1 LTPTITWPTPINVN
15 VGTALSSTQLNATA
29 TALQIN
35 GMANAQQTTACGA
48 TTAFANCTGLLE
60 SFPVAGTY
68 TYNPPLG
75 TVMNTPGVYNLS
87 VTFTPTKIA
96 TDTGTTSSTVTNSSV
111 YETYTIATATV
122 PISVVAPPAISLST
136 TSSVSG
142 SAGGGYTVTIT
153 VTNNG
158 AGTVNGITLN
168 SATLGSAS
176 GTPVPQ
182 LLGGTGT
189 LAPGASNSFTV
200 SVPGSAGANGAGVA
214 EKYSGTAT
222 GGSFSGSIRSVTL
235 P

>member
-1 LTPTITWPTPINVN
+1 
-15 VGTALSSTQLNATA
+15 LNATA

-35 GMANAQQTTACGA
+35 GMANAQQSTACGA
-48 TTAFANCTGLLE
+48 STALANCTGLLQ
-60 SFPVAGTY
+60 SFPVAGSWS
-68 TYNPPLG
+68 YNPPAG

-87 VTFTPTKIA
+87 VTFTPTLIA
-96 TDTGTTSSTVTNSSV
+96 TDTGTTSSTVTNSTV
-111 YETYTIATATV
+111 YKTYTIATATV
-122 PISVVAPPAISLST
+122 PINVVAPPAINLST

-142 SAGGGYTVTIT
+142 SAGSGYTLTIT

-158 AGTVNGITLN
+158 TGTVNGITLN

-176 GTPVPQ
+176 ASGASLPQ

-200 SVPGSAGANGAGVA
+200 SVSGSAGGNGAGVA
-214 EKYSGTAT
+214 EKYSGTCT
-222 GGSFSGSIRSVTL
+222 GGSFSGSVRSVTL